1 MRNDISFALG
11 EKVLIE
17 VNSDVHVMVV
27 SAVDVIKN
35 TIRVYS
41 RDLGWILMLQFDQHG
56 VVFNPPKV
64 KISKL
69 I

>member
-1 MRNDISFALG
+1 
-11 EKVLIE
+11 
-17 VNSDVHVMVV
+17 MVV
-27 SAVDVIKN
+27 SAIDVIKN

-56 VVFNPPKV
+56 TVFNPPKV